1 MVLDAPLLVRTPTP
15 SADVYSMKGR
25 ARLLSS
31 LGIPADRHDPATTKI
46 LIVSFGGQAFLRPSR
61 SGSHTPSRPS
71 TPSPNLKDIRPKL
84 NRSPNTWQSGSF
96 VNSSILR
103 HPEKALKLPYTVSKL
118 SIMDDSLIT
127 TEASYRAT
135 LVIRA
140 DSKNGDLNASP
151 KLFTPSPS
159 ARGTPTFLP
168 EFDLNLDI
176 PRRPVLRRL
185 ATPCHIWVP
194 GAPPALKPR
203 ASPPTSPPELP
214 TLRTLS
220 LLSSEAPEDN
230 ESQLEYDFD
239 DIIELLPDSS
249 WIAIVCG
256 VSKEQWNDYEDGSNS
271 ELPEGFYV
279 APKYVYMPDLTAVA
293 DVLLGKLVNTERY
306 AFFCFITNFVIFRAM
321 ELWQNAWIRARLL
334 YMVRRIMLLTVE
346 FSVYSSYDQ
355 SLVHS
360 SSKNMVLDFCL
371 IVKALGWS
379 CHDRNTKLGNG
390 RVR

>member
-1 MVLDAPLLVRTPTP
+1 M
-15 SADVYSMKGR
+15 
-25 ARLLSS
+25 
-31 LGIPADRHDPATTKI
+31 
-46 LIVSFGGQAFLRPSR
+46 
-61 SGSHTPSRPS
+61 
-71 TPSPNLKDIRPKL
+71 
-84 NRSPNTWQSGSF
+84 
-96 VNSSILR
+96 
-103 HPEKALKLPYTVSKL
+103 
-118 SIMDDSLIT
+118 
-127 TEASYRAT
+127 
-135 LVIRA
+135 
-140 DSKNGDLNASP
+140 
-151 KLFTPSPS
+151 
-159 ARGTPTFLP
+159 
-168 EFDLNLDI
+168 
-176 PRRPVLRRL
+176 
-185 ATPCHIWVP
+185 
-194 GAPPALKPR
+194 
-203 ASPPTSPPELP
+203 
-214 TLRTLS
+214 
-220 LLSSEAPEDN
+220 
-230 ESQLEYDFD
+230 
-239 DIIELLPDSS
+239 
-249 WIAIVCG
+249 
-256 VSKEQWNDYEDGSNS
+256 SKEQWNDYEDGSNS